1 MLTVQPFPFIANQYM
16 TQESAHE
23 LLVYHKYSNELLAR
37 VPQINEQLADEAI
50 AAALNGFQELR
61 RWDIAQR
68 ADLLSRIRILLEGRQ
83 EEYAQLIV
91 AETGKPI
98 LFARQELS
106 RSLATIEAGIREIW
120 SFGGEQIPV
129 NAGAGSGKLA
139 FTQRFPTGPILGI
152 TPFNFPLNLALH
164 KIIPALAAGTSIVVK
179 APPQAPLT
187 LLALAGLIAEAGA
200 PSGAVNVVV
209 CDIPIA
215 EKLVTDPRFSVLSFT
230 GSAGVGWHLKKI
242 AGEKKVLLELGG
254 NAPVIIDETADLAEA
269 ATQIAR
275 GAFLFGGQIC
285 ISTQRIYVVESVADE
300 FRDLLL
306 SETSRIRSGDP
317 SDEYTVNGPL
327 IDANAIQRMT
337 EWIHEATRSGA
348 EILAGGGL
356 LDGNARIFSP
366 TIITR
371 TTPDMK
377 IVREEIFGPL
387 AILETV
393 RNLEHGVERANSS
406 VYGLQCG
413 VFTSDLN
420 RFKYAFSRLEFG
432 GVIFNAAPGFR
443 VDHMPYGGIKQSGI
457 GREGIRYSMEEF
469 TELKLAVF

>member
-1 MLTVQPFPFIANQYM
+1 MLTLQPFPFIANQYM

-37 VPQINEQLADEAI
+37 VPQINGQLAEEAI

-106 RSLATIEAGIREIW
+106 RSLATIEAGMREIW
-120 SFGGEQIPV
+120 NFGGEQIPV

-209 CDIPIA
+209 CDISIA
-215 EKLVTDPRFSVLSFT
+215 EKLVIDPRFSVLSFT
-230 GSAGVGWHLKKI
+230 GSAGVGW
-242 AGEKKVLLELGG
+242 
-254 NAPVIIDETADLAEA
+254 
-269 ATQIAR
+269 
-275 GAFLFGGQIC
+275 
-285 ISTQRIYVVESVADE
+285 
-300 FRDLLL
+300 
-306 SETSRIRSGDP
+306 
-317 SDEYTVNGPL
+317 
-327 IDANAIQRMT
+327 
-337 EWIHEATRSGA
+337 
-348 EILAGGGL
+348 
-356 LDGNARIFSP
+356 
-366 TIITR
+366 
-371 TTPDMK
+371 
-377 IVREEIFGPL
+377 
-387 AILETV
+387 
-393 RNLEHGVERANSS
+393 
-406 VYGLQCG
+406 
-413 VFTSDLN
+413 
-420 RFKYAFSRLEFG
+420 
-432 GVIFNAAPGFR
+432 
-443 VDHMPYGGIKQSGI
+443 I
-457 GREGIRYSMEEF
+457 GR
-469 TELKLAVF
+469 AHV